1 MGQFCASIRSP
12 VTDSKGH
19 LLNEA
24 NLASSTTSSEKL
36 AQNGLATR
44 GCCGRVSEMFGAAI
58 GGLCAFVCVGGLWP
72 NRVGHSH
79 GNDHGPDGS
88 RIGKCPRLGQKRG
101 NRASLHRRQFGYRQ
115 LHRGAITD
123 RRL

>member
-24 NLASSTTSSEKL
+24 NLASSTTSSEEL
-36 AQNGLATR
+36 AQNGRATR

-58 GGLCAFVCVGGLWP
+58 GGLAPHTFKFGNFLATAVMVGVAVESVLQKI
-72 NRVGHSH
+72 VEAVTHALDTTTEKSH
-79 GNDHGPDGS
+79 FDAAVKNS
-88 RIGKCPRLGQKRG
+88 
-101 NRASLHRRQFGYRQ
+101 
-115 LHRGAITD
+115 T
-123 RRL
+123 